1 MFLFT
6 NSLDTCVILDVN
18 DYRLIE
24 LILTIHLIVDVN
36 DINYISY

>member
-24 LILTIHLIVDVN
+24 LIKY
-36 DINYISY
+36 YIFNIDDTFNSRC